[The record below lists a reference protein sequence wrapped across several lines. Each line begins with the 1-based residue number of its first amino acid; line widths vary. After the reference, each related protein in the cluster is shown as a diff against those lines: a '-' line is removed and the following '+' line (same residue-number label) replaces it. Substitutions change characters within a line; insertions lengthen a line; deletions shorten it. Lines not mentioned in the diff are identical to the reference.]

1 MLGKTIADLEP
12 GDVFVPLRYELTS
25 FMCAVYAHGVEETA
39 ECYYSD
45 ANPYGRQLR
54 PPTMVHVDKLRL
66 LEANCDDE
74 RRIAG
79 MRAEAARIHYEYAA
93 VHHSPAF
100 VGEEIV
106 VTGRITDKYVKRERR
121 YLAYEIRVETASG
134 RLVTTYEDVTLLDY
148 ARVQEVSA

>member
-1 MLGKTIADLEP
+1 MLGKTILDLEA
-12 GDVFVPLRYELTS
+12 GDVFKPVRYTLTS

-54 PPTMVHVDKLRL
+54 PPTMVHVDKLLL
-66 LEANCDDE
+66 LEENCDEE
-74 RRIAG
+74 RRISG
-79 MRAEAARIHYEYAA
+79 MRAEAARIHYEYSG

-106 VTGRITDKYVKRERR
+106 ANGRIVDKYIKRGRR
-121 YLAYEIRVETASG
+121 FLHYSIRVETGDG
-134 RLVTTYEDVTLLDY
+134 RLVTTYEDLTLLDY
-148 ARVQEVSA
+148 SKVQEGAA

>member
-1 MLGKTIADLEP
+1 MLNKTIADLEP
-12 GDVFVPLRYELTS
+12 GDVFEPVRYVLTS

-66 LEANCDDE
+66 LEANCDEE

-79 MRAEAARIHYEYAA
+79 MRAEAARIHYEYSA

-106 VTGRITDKYVKRERR
+106 VSGRITDKYVKRGRR
-121 YLAYEIRVETASG
+121 FLAYEIRIETADG
-134 RLVTTYEDVTLLDY
+134 RLVTTYDDITLLDY
-148 ARVQEVSA
+148 AKVEEAAA